1 MSGLTIRPLPGA
13 GFGAEIAGFDPT
25 NVTDG
30 QSAAIEDASR
40 RYHGLLCFSFG
51 RLLESEELH
60 ALTAV
65 FGESEYSP
73 GIINGLGKQAE
84 PGEEHL
90 SVDEQVAAVRASGE
104 DPFMLKFGNLNP
116 ATLEKEPTYP
126 EFFEEWVWHTDMS
139 YIEAPPTYSLLHARE
154 VPDEGGDTGFCD
166 QVRAARELPQS
177 LRQRVTDL
185 EIKHDATYASDGSLR
200 PGMVPPASPIEASGY
215 PHPVIRAIPDSGQEA
230 LFLGRRTN
238 AYVMGMSLEESERL
252 LDEIWAHA
260 TQPHFCYRHRWEV
273 GQVVVF
279 DNRRLMHMRHPMDE
293 RKRRFMWRTQTR
305 GEAVRPASSEAIH
318 HPTNDEVHFVS
329 MRSG

>member
-1 MSGLTIRPLPGA
+1 MRRISQYALVYPPDMERGMSGLTIRPLPGA

-30 QSAAIEDASR
+30 QSEAIEDASR

-215 PHPVIRAIPDSGQEA
+215 PHPVIRAIPDSGQEPY
-230 LFLGRRTN
+230 FSG
-238 AYVMGMSLEESERL
+238 
-252 LDEIWAHA
+252 
-260 TQPHFCYRHRWEV
+260 
-273 GQVVVF
+273 
-279 DNRRLMHMRHPMDE
+279 
-293 RKRRFMWRTQTR
+293 
-305 GEAVRPASSEAIH
+305 AV
-318 HPTNDEVHFVS
+318 PTPT
-329 MRSG
+329 

>member
-13 GFGAEIAGFDPT
+13 GFGAEIVGLDPT

-40 RYHGLLCFSFG
+40 RCHGLLCFSFG
-51 RLLESEELH
+51 RLLEPEELH

-65 FGESEYSP
+65 FGASEYSP

-104 DPFMLKFGNLNP
+104 DPFMLKLGNLNP
-116 ATLEKEPTYP
+116 ATLEQEPTYP
-126 EFFEEWVWHTDMS
+126 EFFGEWAWHTDMS
-139 YIEAPPTYSLLHARE
+139 FIEAPPTYSLLHARE

-166 QVRAARELPQS
+166 QVLAARELPRS
-177 LRQRVTDL
+177 LRQRVTDR

-200 PGMVPPASPIEASGY
+200 PGMVPPASPIEAIGY
-215 PHPVIRAIPDSGQEA
+215 PHPVIRAVPDSGQEA

-238 AYVMGMSLEESERL
+238 AYVMGTSLEESERL
-252 LDEIWAHA
+252 LDQLWAHA
-260 TQPHFCYRHRWEV
+260 TQSHFCYRHRWEV

-293 RKRRFMWRTQTR
+293 RKRRFMWRTQTK
-305 GEAVRPASSEAIH
+305 GEAVLAASTAPAVERGSVQAPFV
-318 HPTNDEVHFVS
+318 HP
-329 MRSG
+329 